1 MHSDL
6 PWRMWERRVLAT
18 AHACA
23 QVTRTL
29 PGRAHSGDAHV
40 LSGHVHALGMR
51 ACARVTRRL
60 LGHAHTP
67 GTRACALGS
76 RAHSRDASVRTL
88 SGHAQAPGP
97 PPGRLRG
104 RAPLRDT
111 QVLPRDVGHEGLQLP
126 RLVGAREGPAHVA
139 GSVPDV
145 GAHAAGS
152 PPLLVGQCPQDH
164 GDNWAEGA
172 KAVSTGPRGQHLL
185 SRRDCRQRSSDRS
198 GHDRHARSS
207 PSRQNSPAAQVR

>member
-6 PWRMWERRVLAT
+6 PGRCGRGGCWLLRTRALRLRARSRVARTPGTRTCSRATCTLSGCERALGSRAGSW
-18 AHACA
+18 AM
-23 QVTRTL
+23 RTL
-29 PGRAHSGDAHV
+29 PGRERA
-40 LSGHVHALGMR
+40 LSGHVHTLGMR
-51 ACARVTRRL
+51 ACAPSRDTRRL
-60 LGHAHTP
+60 LGHLP
-67 GTRACALGS
+67 GDCG
-76 RAHSRDASVRTL
+76 
-88 SGHAQAPGP
+88 
-97 PPGRLRG
+97 GRP
-104 RAPLRDT
+104 PLRDT
-111 QVLPRDVGHEGLQLP
+111 PVLPRDVGHEGLQLP